1 MANKAIKE
9 RPKEKVKGKENPIP
23 RKEERIIQRVDM
35 IVEAHPIP
43 QITLPILDIST
54 NTDDEHQIPIGEKEK
69 AKANKDLP
77 EKEKGIAAHSSNY
90 A

>member
-9 RPKEKVKGKENPIP
+9 RPKEKAKGKENPMP
-23 RKEERIIQRVDM
+23 RKEERPIQKVDM

-43 QITLPILDIST
+43 QITLPTLDTST
-54 NTDDEHQIPIGEKEK
+54 NMEDEHRTQTRGKEK
-69 AKANKDLP
+69 AKENKDLP
-77 EKEKGIAAHSSNY
+77 EKEKGIVAHSSNY